1 MSKFVP
7 EFYTVKH
14 CVASF
19 KKYFIWICFTRI
31 MKKKFYFALV
41 LVIFATV
48 FSLQQKALA
57 GSGTETPTAEEKQ
70 KEIEA
75 GLWNEGKAVFSDWK
89 FLDFL
94 WNQKYVRG
102 YKPTQPINY
111 NHQIHVE
118 KNQIECQYCHS
129 GVTKSSFATIPSV
142 ELCMGCH
149 KSVRTDTE
157 EIKKLKSFFDKKQP
171 VPWVSVNNLPEH
183 VRFNHKRHLKA
194 GVSCQNC
201 HGQVQKME
209 VVERVSSFKM
219 GFCVSCHRDK
229 GASIDC
235 ATCHY

>member
-1 MSKFVP
+1 
-7 EFYTVKH
+7 
-14 CVASF
+14 
-19 KKYFIWICFTRI
+19 
-31 MKKKFYFALV
+31 MKKILFYVLLV
-41 LVIFATV
+41 LFAIV
-48 FSLQQKALA
+48 FNLKHLALA
-57 GSGTETPTAEEKQ
+57 GSDPAESTNSNQ
-70 KEIEA
+70 PDDLGA

-94 WNQKYVRG
+94 WNSKYRRG
-102 YKPTQPINY
+102 YQPEQPIHY
-111 NHQIHVE
+111 SHKLHME
-118 KNQIECQYCHS
+118 KNHMECQYCHS

-149 KSVRTDTE
+149 KSVKTESE
-157 EIKKLKSFFDKKQP
+157 EIKKLKSYFDKNQP

-183 VRFNHKRHLKA
+183 VRFNHKRHVKA
-194 GVSCQNC
+194 GVSCQTC

-209 VVERVSSFKM
+209 VVERVSSLKM